1 MVLFEWSFLVFEPS
15 RAQPKRSSDSSY
27 SHSTLHSDEYLLS
40 YHVTFSPDNGL
51 MKEESEDWKDTDS
64 KAVDSFLKTLLLWK
78 GLLPLK
84 ETVAGEI
91 FI

>member
-1 MVLFEWSFLVFEPS
+1 MWSCLNGHFWFLSLAERS
-15 RAQPKRSSDSSY
+15 PKGPLIPPTHTP
-27 SHSTLHSDEYLLS
+27 HSTVMNIS

-64 KAVDSFLKTLLLWK
+64 KAVDSFLKTLLLWT